1 MKPDRSG
8 SVRHSAGSCL
18 LPYVKKDPPRR
29 DKDKD
34 KDKDKESS
42 FSEEKEAKRLLS
54 VLLGGLRRGMA
65 L

>member
-8 SVRHSAGSCL
+8 GVRHSAGSSL
-18 LPYVKKDPPRR
+18 LPYVKKDPSRR
-29 DKDKD
+29 GKDKD
-34 KDKDKESS
+34 SS

>member
-29 DKDKD
+29 GKD